1 MWPACKHS
9 QRRPTIR
16 AGRRGAGRAA
26 NRGTPGA
33 TTGRRG
39 AKAHTLKR
47 VTPSDRLYSTLMRR
61 DPDAE
66 AELDERTRANLPGNA
81 MRLVGAHA
89 LQSSGDQT
97 VNASTVLPWLF
108 HALGVPAALTG
119 LLVPIRESGS
129 MLPQA
134 MLTPVV
140 LRVRQRKWVFV
151 TGALIQSGG
160 VAAMALTAA
169 VGSGLGAGIIILAA
183 LAVFS
188 LGRSLTSMSSKD
200 VQGRTMPKGQRG
212 QINGLST
219 TAAGIV
225 AITLG
230 AGLRILSGGRLS
242 AGQIAWVLAAGA
254 LLWVAAAAVYASIRE
269 PVDPKLA
276 DDGAASSPQR
286 SPARV
291 GAQADGEAP
300 SSNRSEEHTSELQ
313 SRGHLV
319 CRLL

>member
-1 MWPACKHS
+1 MQKGSGTCGSPRGGTGSTGAWPTCKHS
-9 QRRPTIR
+9 PRRPTIR
-16 AGRRGAGRAA
+16 AALPIAETGGRAGRGTFADRRSA
-26 NRGTPGA
+26 GRPADRRSARRPADRGTPWA

-47 VTPSDRLYSTLMRR
+47 VTSSDRLYSTLMRR

-97 VNASTVLPWLF
+97 VNASTMLPWLL
-108 HALGVPAALTG
+108 HALGVHDALTG
-119 LLVPIRESGS
+119 LHCPIRTSGS

-169 VGSGLGAGIIILAA
+169 VGSGRGAGIIILAA

-188 LGRSLTSMSSKD
+188 LGRSLTAMSSKD
-200 VQGRTMPKGQRG
+200 VPGRPIDR
-212 QINGLST
+212 
-219 TAAGIV
+219 
-225 AITLG
+225 
-230 AGLRILSGGRLS
+230 
-242 AGQIAWVLAAGA
+242 
-254 LLWVAAAAVYASIRE
+254 
-269 PVDPKLA
+269 
-276 DDGAASSPQR
+276 
-286 SPARV
+286 
-291 GAQADGEAP
+291 
-300 SSNRSEEHTSELQ
+300 
-313 SRGHLV
+313 
-319 CRLL
+319 